1 MLLAWEDAMEKRERR
16 WMKPCEVAEY
26 LSVHPMTVYSLIY
39 SHRLPAIKLKG
50 VGWRIDRKRLDA
62 QMEGEIED
70 GERRW
75 RKIVEWH

>member
-1 MLLAWEDAMEKRERR
+1 MLLRWEAAMEKRERR
-16 WMKPCEVAEY
+16 WMKPREVAEY

-75 RKIVEWH
+75 RKIVEWR